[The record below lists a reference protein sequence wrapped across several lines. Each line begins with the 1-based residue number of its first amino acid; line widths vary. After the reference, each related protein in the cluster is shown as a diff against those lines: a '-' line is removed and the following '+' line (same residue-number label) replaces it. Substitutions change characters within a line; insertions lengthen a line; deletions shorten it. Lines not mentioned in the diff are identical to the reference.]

1 MSTEPP
7 TPVAGSPTPPSATIR
22 ADLLPTVAELGRL
35 RRVASGQE
43 AGDLVIANGKVL
55 SVHTGEFRPVDVVI
69 AGRHIAAVTPPG
81 RLEANRVIDAAGGSV
96 VPTFIDAHFHIE
108 YSLLTPGE
116 LARLI
121 VPRGTTTVLA
131 DPDCIAN
138 VLGVPG
144 MDVMRTTGTPLRIIE
159 QVTPLTP
166 AFPGVE
172 LGGAHVAEADVLAR
186 VAESASVTLGE
197 SNPFDFSEVA
207 TARYRHAMASAR
219 RITGHTA
226 RLADEPLWGYLAA
239 GVGDDHNAA
248 TIDEVL
254 DRVRLGAVVTVMAG
268 SMNDNTTA
276 IFSDLERIAPA
287 FPHLCFCA
295 DDKHV
300 ADLAEEGHI
309 DHHVRQAIR
318 YGVPAAT
325 AYTMASLHAAAHY
338 RIDHLLGS
346 LTPTRLADLLIVG
359 DLADVHP
366 DVVVMGGEVVAEA
379 GTAHFENHDEVPD
392 WLRGTIRLSAGFG
405 PTSFRV
411 EADPAP
417 DRPDPT
423 ATVPTAPDPTATV
436 PTASDPAPDAGDEPG
451 RVWVQAME
459 MYDGYF
465 KRAFHCQVPVAD
477 GNALADPGRD
487 VLKVAVVD
495 RHHASDKLGLGFV
508 RGFGLRSGAMAI
520 SSNCTNQNVV
530 VVGATDADMSAAVTA
545 LRDLDGGCIVVDAGS
560 VVASMPLPLAGIMSD
575 QSWEVAAEQLRAA
588 ERAAADLGC
597 AIRSPFMIMSF
608 VGLAGIPDLGLTEL
622 GLVETA
628 TQEFTPVTLGHSR
641 QAMSCRCPSHVHAV
655 HQLMDPLTARVRR

>member
-1 MSTEPP
+1 M
-7 TPVAGSPTPPSATIR
+7 PVDGPSATIR
-22 ADLLPTVAELGRL
+22 EDLLPTVAELARL
-35 RRVASGQE
+35 RRVASGLE
-43 AGDLVIANGKVL
+43 AADLIIRNGRVL
-55 SVHTGEFRPVDVVI
+55 SVHTGELRDVDVVI

-81 RLEANRVIDAAGGSV
+81 RMAADRVLDAAGGHV
-96 VPTFIDAHFHIE
+96 VPTFVDAHFHIE

-116 LARLI
+116 LARLV
-121 VPRGTTTVLA
+121 VPKGTTTVLA

-166 AFPGVE
+166 AFPLVE
-172 LGGAHVAEADVLAR
+172 LGGAHVAEEDVLAR
-186 VAESASVTLGE
+186 VAQSASVTLGE
-197 SNPFDFSEVA
+197 SNPFDLSEVA
-207 TARYRHAMASAR
+207 TARYRHTLASGR

-226 RLADEPLWGYLAA
+226 RLGDEPLWGYLAG

-268 SMNDNTTA
+268 SMNDNTTP
-276 IFSDLERIAPA
+276 IFSDLERIRPA

-318 YGVPAAT
+318 YGVPAPT
-325 AYTMASLHAAAHY
+325 AYAMASMHAAAHY
-338 RIDHLLGS
+338 RIDHLIGS
-346 LTPTRLADLLIVG
+346 ITPTRLADLQIIG
-359 DLADVHP
+359 DLAQVRP
-366 DVVVMGGEVVAEA
+366 ETVIVGGAVVAESGRA
-379 GTAHFENHDEVPD
+379 CFTNDDPLPD
-392 WLRGTIRLSAGFG
+392 WLRGTIHLSERFG
-405 PTSFRV
+405 ARSFRV
-411 EADPAP
+411 EAGGKRDGA
-417 DRPDPT
+417 D
-423 ATVPTAPDPTATV
+423 
-436 PTASDPAPDAGDEPG
+436 GDGTDGHGTEG
-451 RVWVQAME
+451 DGTEGDVVWVQAME

-465 KRAFHCQVPVAD
+465 KRAFHCQMPVVD
-477 GNALADPGRD
+477 GNAVADAGRD

-495 RHHASDKLGLGFV
+495 RHHASEALGLGFV
-508 RGFGLRSGAMAI
+508 RGFGLRRGAVAI

-530 VVGATDADMSAAVTA
+530 VVGASDAEMATAVTA
-545 LRDLDGGCIVVDAGS
+545 LRDLGGGCVVVDGAS
-560 VVASMPLPLAGIMSD
+560 VTSSMPWPLAGIMSD
-575 QSWEVAAEQLRAA
+575 QPWEIAAEQLRHA

-597 AIRSPFMIMSF
+597 GLRSPFMILSF

-628 TQEFTPVTLGHSR
+628 TQEFTSVTLGHSR
-641 QAMSCRCPSHVHAV
+641 QSMACRCPSHVHAV
-655 HQLMDPLTARVRR
+655 HQLMDPVTAEHP

>member
-1 MSTEPP
+1 MSRESQP
-7 TPVAGSPTPPSATIR
+7 PVAGAPIPPSATIR

-43 AGDLVIANGKVL
+43 AGDLIIGNGKVL

-81 RLEANRVIDAAGGSV
+81 RLEAARVIDAGGGSV

-172 LGGAHVAEADVLAR
+172 LGGAHVAETDVLAR
-186 VAESASVTLGE
+186 VAQSASVTLGE

-207 TARYRHAMASAR
+207 TARYRHALASAR

-226 RLADEPLWGYLAA
+226 RLGDEPLWGYLAA

-276 IFSDLERIAPA
+276 IFSDLDRIAPA

-300 ADLAEEGHI
+300 ADLAQEGHI

-318 YGVPAAT
+318 YGVPTAT
-325 AYTMASLHAAAHY
+325 AYAMASLHAAAHY

-346 LTPTRLADLLIVG
+346 LTPTRLADLLIIG
-359 DLADVHP
+359 DLGAVRP
-366 DVVVMGGEVVAEA
+366 DVVLVGGEVVAEA
-379 GTAHFENHDEVPD
+379 GSARFENRDEVPD
-392 WLRGTIRLSAGFG
+392 WLRGTIRLSTEFG
-405 PTSFRV
+405 PASFRV
-411 EADPAP
+411 EAAPLPVVPGTAADSAEDP
-417 DRPDPT
+417 D
-423 ATVPTAPDPTATV
+423 
-436 PTASDPAPDAGDEPG
+436 

-465 KRAFHCQVPVAD
+465 KRAFHCQVPVVD
-477 GNALADPGRD
+477 GHALADPGRD
-487 VLKVAVVD
+487 ILKVAVVD

-508 RGFGLRSGAMAI
+508 RGFGLRSGAIAI

-530 VVGATDADMSAAVTA
+530 VVGVTDADMSAAVTA
-545 LRDLDGGCIVVDAGS
+545 LRDLDGGCIVVDASS

-588 ERAAADLGC
+588 EGAAADLGC

-608 VGLAGIPDLGLTEL
+608 VGLAGVPDLGLTEL

-628 TQEFTPVTLGHSR
+628 TQEFTSVTLGHSR

-655 HQLMDPLTARVRR
+655 HQLMDPLTARVPG